1 MQAVG
6 GGIASAEANKG
17 VSAAPG
23 THFLVAGIGLQL
35 VSMTIFSACFIVFLV
50 RSRRVRMP
58 KNEKLV
64 VYSMTL
70 SLVCVYIR
78 SAYRVVELSQGWK
91 GYLITHERYF
101 IALDAAMM
109 VIAVWS
115 LVALDPALLLKGGDK
130 DAINGAEVEVDTQG
144 SATEVEEQRAEI
156 EREK

>member
-35 VSMTIFSACFIVFLV
+35 VSMTAFSVCFIVYLV
-50 RSRRVRMP
+50 RSRKAPMP

-78 SAYRVVELSQGWK
+78 SAYRVVELSEGWK

-101 IALDAAMM
+101 VALDAAMM

-115 LVALDPALLLKGGDK
+115 FVGLDPVLLLKGDNKNASSGQ
-130 DAINGAEVEVDTQG
+130 EVETPT
-144 SATEVEEQRAEI
+144 SATEVEEQRVKI
-156 EREK
+156 GREK